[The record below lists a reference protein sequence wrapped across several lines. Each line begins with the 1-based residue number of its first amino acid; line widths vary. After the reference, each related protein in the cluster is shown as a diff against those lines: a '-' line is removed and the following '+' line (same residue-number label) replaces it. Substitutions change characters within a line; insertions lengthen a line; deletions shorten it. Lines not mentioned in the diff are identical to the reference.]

1 MSLIERALER
11 PELRARPPV
20 LLDVGASGELPAR
33 WRRLAPYA
41 ICIAFDADQRDF
53 GAGAAR
59 EHPYRTLHLH
69 PSVVTDRA
77 EPEVD
82 FHLTRSP
89 YCSSTLEPAREALA
103 HWTFADLF
111 DVERTVRLSARTL
124 PQVLAEHGLSYV
136 DWFKTDSQGTDLRL
150 FLSLGDAVVQRVLLA
165 SFEPGIIDAYVG
177 EDKLHALLAR
187 MDALPFW
194 MHEME
199 VQRAQRLARGLW
211 QTRVSPRS
219 HGFPP
224 LGLKPAPAWAEVSY
238 LNTLEPKDR
247 FDTRD
252 LLLAWVFAS
261 LHEQHGFALEI
272 AIRGRER
279 FADPFFD
286 QLAGESLRRM
296 GTRAD
301 RLLPAPAKRAWR
313 FVRSVGAR
321 FRRS

>member
-1 MSLIERALER
+1 MSLIEVVLER

-20 LLDVGASGELPAR
+20 LLDIGASGELPAR

-41 ICIAFDADQRDF
+41 VCIAFDADERDF
-53 GAGAAR
+53 GARIAR
-59 EHPYRTLHLH
+59 GHPYRTLHLH
-69 PSVVTDRA
+69 KHIVTDRA

-103 HWTFADLF
+103 SWIFADLF
-111 DVERTVRLSARTL
+111 DVERNVRLPARRL
-124 PQVLAEHGLSYV
+124 PDVLAEHGLACV

-150 FLSLGDAVVQRVLLA
+150 FLSLGEAMVRRVLLA

-187 MDALPFW
+187 MDGLPFW
-194 MHEME
+194 MHQLE
-199 VQRAQRLARGLW
+199 VHGAQRLSRELW
-211 QTRVSPRS
+211 QTRVGPRS
-219 HGFPP
+219 NGFPP
-224 LGLKPAPAWAEVSY
+224 LGLMPAPAWAEVSY
-238 LNTLEPKDR
+238 LNTLEPFEH

-252 LLLAWVFAS
+252 VLLAWVFAS
-261 LHEQHGFALEI
+261 LHGQHGFALEV

-279 FADPFFD
+279 FGDAIFD
-286 QLAGESLRRM
+286 RLAEGSLQQM

-301 RLLPAPAKRAWR
+301 RLLPASAKRALR
-313 FVRSVGAR
+313 FVRRVRAR
-321 FRRS
+321 